1 VEEISSEPVAVLHAR
16 KRNLDAAP
24 FLDEK
29 FILLSLLLGIIVV
42 LKDVGSD
49 NHDPINLLYA
59 PVSKVAGD
67 TRDIRV
73 I

>member
-1 VEEISSEPVAVLHAR
+1 
-16 KRNLDAAP
+16 
-24 FLDEK
+24 
-29 FILLSLLLGIIVV
+29 LLLGIIVV

-49 NHDPINLLYA
+49 NHDPINILYA
-59 PVSKVAGD
+59 AVSKVAGD